1 MQTTTTAAETTS
13 IHPLAGLMSAESLA
27 SEVEGAGELFASF
40 RPADEIEV
48 TRLTGR
54 YGTVRGRFLAARI
67 ARAIRRTQDPCI
79 SHLRACRT
87 DKPDEVAG
95 YEEIRSDGCCG
106 SEDFEETFTPAWD
119 PSAPAEIYRLG
130 FNYGH

>member
-1 MQTTTTAAETTS
+1 M
-13 IHPLAGLMSAESLA
+13 A
-27 SEVEGAGELFASF
+27 SEKA
-40 RPADEIEV
+40 ADEIEV
-48 TRLTGR
+48 TRPHDIKPGLRASSHHFDALVAWLTGR